1 MNDKEVRKLI
11 EDTVNTTVLKLK
23 AASMLKD
30 GHRTATEKTEALLH
44 QYPELKKVNQPY
56 ARRVVQEVDT
66 CLATIAADPYAAV
79 IPLYYFEGK
88 TNAAVAAVMC
98 CDERTARRNRKKFV
112 EQFASRL
119 ASDEFIRELLL

>member
-56 ARRVVQEVDT
+56 ARRVVQEV
-66 CLATIAADPYAAV
+66 ATIAADPYAAV